1 MTDEVIKPFN
11 MPNNKL
17 FPKIGY
23 VGKGRRVEF
32 VGSSLK
38 QDKITYTHRM
48 IVNICINLNYN
59 QYYNLENCLF
69 GSVKITKN
77 SDIDKY
83 KYSGYVIRFDGMKHF
98 HFLVVDLVKM

>member
-1 MTDEVIKPFN
+1 

>member
-1 MTDEVIKPFN
+1 

-48 IVNICINLNYN
+48 IVNIYINLNYN

-69 GSVKITKN
+69 DSVKITKN

-83 KYSGYVIRFDGMKHF
+83 KYSGYFIGFDGMEHF